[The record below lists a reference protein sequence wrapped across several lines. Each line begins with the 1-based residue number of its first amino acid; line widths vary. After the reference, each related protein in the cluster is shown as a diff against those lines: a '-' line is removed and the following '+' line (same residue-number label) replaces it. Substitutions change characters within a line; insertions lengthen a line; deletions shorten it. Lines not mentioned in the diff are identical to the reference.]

1 MGCRFVSPWTYCIID
16 KTEIDLRIIFAIDKE
31 HSMSRSKKIILT
43 GFACLAVLLA
53 VGLPL
58 QQWTMAKGQKA
69 LHELAKEGGFCKT
82 DGCEEG
88 MAYASEYL
96 GGEFGHSPAMVRW
109 CMGVDVIA
117 REELAFGNGLKP
129 ALTFL
134 LYIPCGDAGSDATE
148 E

>member
-1 MGCRFVSPWTYCIID
+1 MNRT
-16 KTEIDLRIIFAIDKE
+16 
-31 HSMSRSKKIILT
+31 KKIALA
-43 GFACLAVLLA
+43 GSACLAMLLA
-53 VGLPL
+53 GGVAL

-88 MAYASEYL
+88 MAYASDYL
-96 GGEFGHSPAMVRW
+96 GAEFGHSPKMVRW

-117 REELAFGNGLKP
+117 REESSLSNGLKA
-129 ALTFL
+129 ALTSI
-134 LYIPCGDAGSDATE
+134 LYIPCGDPNSDATE

>member
-1 MGCRFVSPWTYCIID
+1 
-16 KTEIDLRIIFAIDKE
+16 
-31 HSMSRSKKIILT
+31 MSRKKKIIII

-53 VGLPL
+53 GAVAL

-82 DGCEEG
+82 EGCEEG

-96 GGEFGHSPAMVRW
+96 GGEFGQSQAMVRW

-117 REELAFGNGLKP
+117 REEPGDKLKA
-129 ALTFL
+129 ALSTL
-134 LYIPCGDAGSDATE
+134 LYIPCGENGSEATE

>member
-1 MGCRFVSPWTYCIID
+1 
-16 KTEIDLRIIFAIDKE
+16 
-31 HSMSRSKKIILT
+31 MSRTKKIILT
-43 GFACLAVLLA
+43 GFACLAILLLVA
-53 VGLPL
+53 G
-58 QQWTMAKGQKA
+58 QWTMAKGQKA

-96 GGEFGHSPAMVRW
+96 GGEFGQSPIMVRW
-109 CMGVDVIA
+109 CMGVDVIS
-117 REELAFGNGLKP
+117 REELAFGNNLKP